1 MKTKTL
7 IFQINEDLKN
17 KFKATCATKG
27 ETQKDEMEKL
37 LTLYVDTNGNLTE
50 KK

>member
-7 IFQINEDLKN
+7 LFKINEELKN
-17 KFKATCATKG
+17 KFKAVCATKG
-27 ETQKDEMEKL
+27 ETQQDELERIVK
-37 LTLYVDTNGNLTE
+37 LYVDTNGNLTE